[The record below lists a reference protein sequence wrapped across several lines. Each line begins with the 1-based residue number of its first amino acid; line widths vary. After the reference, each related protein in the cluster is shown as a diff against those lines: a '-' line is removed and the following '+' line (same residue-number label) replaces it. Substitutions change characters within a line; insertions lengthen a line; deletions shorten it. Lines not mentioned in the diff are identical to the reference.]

1 MAQVDQVVDFGTAQH
16 ASALGARIGHII
28 MYDVPTIDEEI
39 EDIRHHIA
47 AAGLDPATLP
57 RTTPVGALK
66 KALNAVRVHNRENN
80 NVFVRKVSQS
90 PTFKKYQ
97 MTLERRKG
105 HKEAVDASLDYL
117 RELEILMHNPN
128 GYKTQQKSRINF
140 DSDRHPEVRE
150 LIVNTFNHALTHV
163 DRFQFTWW
171 AHTLIKEI
179 NAVPLRTKGGTWF
192 VVEAHTSIV
201 ESMAQVMQAVGGRLY
216 FFPVFEAGGGDIM
229 EATEVVVLNDLRRM
243 QEEIE
248 EITQQKKLTDKQLV
262 SRRKKLADKLLRIEV
277 IEDLLKL
284 QSVKVQQAAESVAQ
298 AMTAGPDTVK
308 ETVETVETTKTVEL
322 KPEPYPVVEEPKR
335 VVDTSVDF
343 NVGESTAEDPF

>member
-1 MAQVDQVVDFGTAQH
+1 
-16 ASALGARIGHII
+16 
-28 MYDVPTIDEEI
+28 
-39 EDIRHHIA
+39 
-47 AAGLDPATLP
+47 
-57 RTTPVGALK
+57 
-66 KALNAVRVHNRENN
+66 
-80 NVFVRKVSQS
+80 
-90 PTFKKYQ
+90 
-97 MTLERRKG
+97 
-105 HKEAVDASLDYL
+105 
-117 RELEILMHNPN
+117 
-128 GYKTQQKSRINF
+128 
-140 DSDRHPEVRE
+140 
-150 LIVNTFNHALTHV
+150 
-163 DRFQFTWW
+163 
-171 AHTLIKEI
+171 
-179 NAVPLRTKGGTWF
+179 
-192 VVEAHTSIV
+192 
-201 ESMAQVMQAVGGRLY
+201 MQAVGGRLY